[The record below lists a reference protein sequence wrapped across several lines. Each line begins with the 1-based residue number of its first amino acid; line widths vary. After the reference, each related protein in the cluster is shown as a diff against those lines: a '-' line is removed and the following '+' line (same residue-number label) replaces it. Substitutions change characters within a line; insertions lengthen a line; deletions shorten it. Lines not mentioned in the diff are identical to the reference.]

1 MKRLRLY
8 TTVLVLGIGAAMG
21 ARYWTPEKVA
31 APHRINTQSLAPLAG
46 IGADATPPATAAE
59 IAATAANPAR
69 QPVIAA
75 PATPP
80 TVTLPDTPL
89 LRSATQ
95 APPIDTAVE
104 AARRDDLYVAPPRS
118 YERPAV
124 TAAPAAPARPA
135 ASVPASLSAASPDP
149 IPAPIPIGL
158 RAYEPAD
165 SSPLTTP
172 RQAPMPSAATAG
184 SEVGAAADGAEIQA
198 TPAAEPRRQVR
209 RKTARTNAGVKAPS
223 APRGSAG
230 TRSRRVE
237 SLFLNPLGVR

>member
-8 TTVLVLGIGAAMG
+8 TTVLVLGLGAAMG

-46 IGADATPPATAAE
+46 ISADATPPATAAA

-69 QPVIAA
+69 QPAIAA

-124 TAAPAAPARPA
+124 TAAPAAPEA
-135 ASVPASLSAASPDP
+135 
-149 IPAPIPIGL
+149 IPAPMPTGL

-165 SSPLTTP
+165 PSPLVAARTAPASSPV
-172 RQAPMPSAATAG
+172 ADD
-184 SEVGAAADGAEIQA
+184 SELSAAADGAEIQV
-198 TPAAEPRRQVR
+198 TPAAEPPRQVR
-209 RKTARTNAGVKAPS
+209 RKTARTNAGAKASP
-223 APRGSAG
+223 APRRSAG
-230 TRSRRVE
+230 TGSRRVE
-237 SLFLNPLGVR
+237 SLFVNPLGIR